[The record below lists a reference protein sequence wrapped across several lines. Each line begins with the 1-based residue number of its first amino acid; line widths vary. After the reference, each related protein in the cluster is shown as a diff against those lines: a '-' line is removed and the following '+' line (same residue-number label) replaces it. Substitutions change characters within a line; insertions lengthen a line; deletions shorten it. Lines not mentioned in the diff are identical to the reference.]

1 MIPPTPTG
9 PNWSFILQR
18 FRQNQARQIR
28 FVPMIASNQTAPPHP
43 PAGAKVQEK
52 DMSEPIKRYSP
63 GDITVG
69 EKCVLVPYVS
79 GEIVMYADHQREVDD
94 LKMEIKLLWTA
105 LTNEVSV
112 DRIQALSTA
121 VLAARKVIP

>member
-1 MIPPTPTG
+1 MTI
-9 PNWSFILQR
+9 Q
-18 FRQNQARQIR
+18 
-28 FVPMIASNQTAPPHP
+28 
-43 PAGAKVQEK
+43 
-52 DMSEPIKRYSP
+52 RYSP

-69 EKCVLVPYVS
+69 EKCVLVPDVS

-112 DRIQALSTA
+112 DRIQALSAA